1 MKPLQYQKADSIKNS
16 NNLKNITMKKIVIAA
31 LMLLVNFCANAQID
45 PVRTQLNNIF
55 QNIDKAQIP
64 TGYLNEYGPSGI

>member
-1 MKPLQYQKADSIKNS
+1 
-16 NNLKNITMKKIVIAA
+16 MKKIVIAA